1 MSLWWI
7 ILSATVRP
15 WGALFASTTTPSVVS
30 PSGAGVATPTPVAS
44 AHSGKNGSSGAS
56 HPGVIAPAIGG
67 AIGGIVTIAA
77 IIFALLFCRRRKQ
90 ELRPMTFET
99 RSATFTPP
107 SVHYSSH
114 FPPSSQMAQPFANVT
129 TSRSSVPTADTNGR
143 RTSSLQPPLAR
154 PSTSALIPPSTAF
167 VVSSPEAEM
176 LSNATSQTFTAGSS
190 KSVRAQSAGSSS
202 APIVTTSLPPT
213 PSGSSELT
221 EEQAIFVNNLRSLNV
236 PAAEIG
242 RLMEV
247 MRQEREGTL
256 GTGPIQ
262 ANTTFDAD
270 APPPS
275 YDFKSPA

>member
-1 MSLWWI
+1 MTFEAR
-7 ILSATVRP
+7 SATV
-15 WGALFASTTTPSVVS
+15 
-30 PSGAGVATPTPVAS
+30 
-44 AHSGKNGSSGAS
+44 
-56 HPGVIAPAIGG
+56 
-67 AIGGIVTIAA
+67 
-77 IIFALLFCRRRKQ
+77 
-90 ELRPMTFET
+90 
-99 RSATFTPP
+99 TPP
-107 SVHYSSH
+107 SVLYSSH
-114 FPPSSQMAQPFANVT
+114 FPSSSQMAQPFANVT
-129 TSRSSVPTADTNGR
+129 TSRSSVLSADMNGR
-143 RTSSLQPPLAR
+143 RTSSLQPPSGT
-154 PSTSALIPPSTAF
+154 PTHSSTSALIPPSTAF
-167 VVSSPEAEM
+167 VASNPEAGM

-202 APIVTTSLPPT
+202 APIVMTSLPPT

-247 MRQEREGTL
+247 MRKEREGTL

-262 ANTTFDAD
+262 ANTVFDAD